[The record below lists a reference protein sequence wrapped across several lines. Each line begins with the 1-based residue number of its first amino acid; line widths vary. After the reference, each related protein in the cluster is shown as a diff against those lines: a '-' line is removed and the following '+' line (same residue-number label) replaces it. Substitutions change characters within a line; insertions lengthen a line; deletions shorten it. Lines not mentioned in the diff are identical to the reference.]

1 MFGWNSPKWRSV
13 PAGFWF
19 SLNMANRYVSVAF
32 PGFLG
37 VPPPL
42 RTCATKLLTYAAAFS
57 TVAPN
62 PPPPNGQPISDT
74 TISTSAAPA
83 FSSAAC
89 TKSTMASNRW
99 KGLLQREEEL
109 LASRTPLH
117 TKGEQRTKELETA
130 ADQYHKYKEDVK
142 LMHDMGLDAYRF
154 SISWSRVIPNGRGPV
169 NPEGVQYYNNLINE
183 LKKYGIEPHVTLLHF
198 DLPQSLEDEYSG
210 FLSPKIVEDFTAYAD
225 VCFREFGDRVKYW
238 ITVNEPNIEPI
249 LGHDLGIF
257 PPNHCS
263 SSLASSLG
271 LNCSNGNSSVEP
283 YVAGHNLLLSHASAV
298 SLYRKKYQVSASV
311 SLLIE

>member
-1 MFGWNSPKWRSV
+1 MHIGGK
-13 PAGFWF
+13 
-19 SLNMANRYVSVAF
+19 
-32 PGFLG
+32 
-37 VPPPL
+37 
-42 RTCATKLLTYAAAFS
+42 
-57 TVAPN
+57 
-62 PPPPNGQPISDT
+62 Q
-74 TISTSAAPA
+74 
-83 FSSAAC
+83 
-89 TKSTMASNRW
+89 
-99 KGLLQREEEL
+99 
-109 LASRTPLH
+109 
-117 TKGEQRTKELETA
+117 
-130 ADQYHKYKEDVK
+130 EDVK

-210 FLSPKIVEDFTAYAD
+210 LLSPKIVEDFTAYAD

-263 SSLASSLG
+263 SSLTSSLG
-271 LNCSNGNSSVEP
+271 LNCSKGNSSVEP

-298 SLYRKKYQVSASV
+298 SLYGKKYQVSALV

>member
-1 MFGWNSPKWRSV
+1 M
-13 PAGFWF
+13 
-19 SLNMANRYVSVAF
+19 
-32 PGFLG
+32 
-37 VPPPL
+37 
-42 RTCATKLLTYAAAFS
+42 
-57 TVAPN
+57 
-62 PPPPNGQPISDT
+62 
-74 TISTSAAPA
+74 
-83 FSSAAC
+83 
-89 TKSTMASNRW
+89 TMHIGG
-99 KGLLQREEEL
+99 KQ
-109 LASRTPLH
+109 
-117 TKGEQRTKELETA
+117 
-130 ADQYHKYKEDVK
+130 EDVK

-154 SISWSRVIPNGRGPV
+154 SISWSRVIPNRHSPYGRGPV

-210 FLSPKIVEDFTAYAD
+210 LLSPKIVEDFTAYAD

-257 PPNHCS
+257 PPNHYS

-271 LNCSNGNSSVEP
+271 LNCSKGNSSVEP

-298 SLYRKKYQVSASV
+298 SLYRKKYQVSALEISGFRKKCRGDEEEALV
-311 SLLIE
+311 RRRQQR